1 MIVVAHGDVTEYCA
15 AHGMTIGERYVG
27 KLEEYSGRG
36 LILVTDN
43 CADVNDYYYMRG
55 IFRSKGIELVS
66 THWYNPVIENFL
78 EYKEKR
84 DAERRVKR
92 GGRRLFGL
100 QSDRDMVVVRRI
112 FELRDAGC
120 TLRQISDDPGVTYA
134 DGRSIP
140 VSTIQVILSNRE
152 RYGE

>member
-1 MIVVAHGDVTEYCA
+1 MVVIAHGNVDAYCE
-15 AHGMTIGERYVG
+15 AHGMVIAERYTG
-27 KLEEYSGRG
+27 KLEEYSGDG

-43 CADVNDYYYMRG
+43 CADVNDYYYLRG
-55 IFRSKGIELVS
+55 IFRSRGIELVS
-66 THWYNPVIENFL
+66 THWYNPVIENFM

-100 QSDRDMVVVRRI
+100 QSEEAMAVVRRI

-120 TLRQISDDPGVTYA
+120 TMRQIADDPGVKYP
-134 DGRSIP
+134 DGRKMP
-140 VSTIQVILSNRE
+140 VSTIQVILKNRE
-152 RYGE
+152 RYTE